1 MLVVAL
7 GLLLVGNRGVSLAQ
21 SAQVLVSNLGQA
33 LDDHAS
39 LGNTSDL
46 AQQFKIGSYATT
58 LTSIDLS
65 LRSEAT
71 GAVPPTVTL
80 HSGSATGTKV
90 ADLTGSSA
98 LTAST
103 TATYAFMPAGT
114 VRLKPSTIYWVVA
127 EGGSVDVDWTTTA
140 TDAEDANSVSNLR
153 IGSPLQQ
160 ELSRPRRHP

>member
-1 MLVVAL
+1 MVVATWIGVGDWDRLRLLGRPLLEDTLGVFVRAGVTVDVGFWTSGDGCCRRPRRALAALLMLVVAL

-71 GAVPPTVTL
+71 GHCPSQGDAPQRL
-80 HSGSATGTKV
+80 RNWDESG
-90 ADLTGSSA
+90 
-98 LTAST
+98 
-103 TATYAFMPAGT
+103 
-114 VRLKPSTIYWVVA
+114 
-127 EGGSVDVDWTTTA
+127 
-140 TDAEDANSVSNLR
+140 
-153 IGSPLQQ
+153 
-160 ELSRPRRHP
+160 